1 MGTMAGETGA
11 RRSRGLERPRGGSP
25 MDSQNGS
32 GGEGTRS
39 GVNTGLPM
47 EPLESMFDQ
56 AVDAEK
62 GGMAA
67 SSNQLYRAILRRDP
81 SHVRAR
87 SRLGN
92 LLDRAGEHATALEHF
107 RAALEVEPQNPAVLA
122 NLGAALGNLGR
133 YGEAE
138 EHLLRA
144 MELDPESTEAP
155 LQLGILHFRRGLYGR
170 AEKELARVIRREAEL
185 AQAHLF
191 RGKALNRLGRLDE
204 ALTALGTAARL
215 HPDDPGT
222 FHLMGIL
229 YDKKNLPREAQ
240 VMYHRAQ
247 SLSRDGAS
255 DDPDPAL
262 P

>member
-11 RRSRGLERPRGGSP
+11 RRSRGLERPRGGRS
-25 MDSQNGS
+25 MESENSS
-32 GGEGTRS
+32 GAEGTSS
-39 GVNTGLPM
+39 GMNIGLPL

-62 GGMAA
+62 SGIADK
-67 SSNQLYRAILRRDP
+67 SIHLYRAILRYEP

-138 EHLLRA
+138 AHLLRA
-144 MELDPESTEAP
+144 MELDPESTEAA
-155 LQLGILHFRRGLYGR
+155 LQLGILHFRRGLYTR
-170 AEKELARVIRREAEL
+170 AEIELARVIRRDADL
-185 AQAHLF
+185 APAHLF

-204 ALTALGTAARL
+204 ALTALGIAARL
-215 HPDDPGT
+215 LPDDPGT

-240 VMYHRAQ
+240 VMYRRSQ
-247 SLSRDGAS
+247 LLSRVEAGH
-255 DDPDPAL
+255 DPDPAQL
-262 P
+262 

>member
-1 MGTMAGETGA
+1 MGTTAGETGA
-11 RRSRGLERPRGGSP
+11 RRSRVPGRPRSGRMMEGK
-25 MDSQNGS
+25 NGS
-32 GGEGTRS
+32 GGNGMSS
-39 GVNTGLPM
+39 GMSAGQAP

-56 AVDAEK
+56 AVDAEEA
-62 GGMAA
+62 GLTDN
-67 SSNQLYRAILRRDP
+67 SIRLYRTILRLDP

-87 SRLGN
+87 SRLGS

-107 RAALEVEPQNPAVLA
+107 RAALEVEPQNPTVLA

-138 EHLLRA
+138 AHLLRA

-155 LQLGILHFRRGLYGR
+155 LQLGILHFRRGLYIR
-170 AEKELARVIRREAEL
+170 AEEELARVIRREADL

-204 ALTALGTAARL
+204 ALAALGTAARL

-247 SLSRDGAS
+247 SLSSGGAGH
-255 DDPDPAL
+255 DPDPAKS
-262 P
+262 